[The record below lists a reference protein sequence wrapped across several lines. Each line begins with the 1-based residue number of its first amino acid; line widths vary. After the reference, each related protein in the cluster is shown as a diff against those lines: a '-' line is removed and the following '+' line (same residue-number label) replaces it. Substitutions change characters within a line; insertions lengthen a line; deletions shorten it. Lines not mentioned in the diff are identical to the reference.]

1 MPRGPGS
8 ALPSAGT
15 AGSLG
20 CREEKGGCPVART
33 VALVGAVHPAARGLA
48 LALEHDPSVERVLGL
63 SAHEPPLLGPKF
75 ELVPASPGEE
85 RFAAA
90 LAEAETVVL
99 FPVLEAGDRDGGRH
113 ARFVEGI
120 RVALEAAQ
128 RASTIVLWSSGVV
141 YGAHARNPVPITEAQ
156 PVRPNIGFAPAEA
169 LAEAEQ
175 LVLGAAGGRA
185 GRSVTV
191 LRAAAIWA
199 PAWGTFLSRA
209 LRAPVILGVRGHNP
223 PVQALHPDDA
233 VSALALAVTGGLSGT
248 YNVAPDDSVPAR
260 TVARTVGRRRVE
272 LPERAASAAAEQLW
286 GLGVAATG
294 RGELRYH
301 MHPWVLDPGRLRA
314 AGWAPTRST
323 PEALADAA
331 RGLADGVLVGRVE
344 VRRGDVYR
352 GAAAAVAVF
361 AAVAV
366 ARRQGRRR

>member
-1 MPRGPGS
+1 M
-8 ALPSAGT
+8 
-15 AGSLG
+15 
-20 CREEKGGCPVART
+20 ART

-48 LALEHDPSVERVLGL
+48 LALENDRSVDRVLGL

-75 ELVPASPGEE
+75 ELVQASPGDE

-99 FPVLEAGDRDGGRH
+99 FPLLEASDRDGGRH
-113 ARFVEGI
+113 ARLVEGI
-120 RVALEAAQ
+120 QAALDAAR

-141 YGAHARNPVPITEAQ
+141 YGAYPDSAVPMTEAQ
-156 PVRPNIGFAPAEA
+156 PVRPNAGFAPAEA
-169 LAEAEQ
+169 LADAER
-175 LVLGAAGGRA
+175 LVLGAAGGEA
-185 GRSVTV
+185 GRSATV
-191 LRAAAIWA
+191 LRAAAIWE
-199 PAWGTFLSRA
+199 PAWGTFLSRV
-209 LRAPVILGVRGHNP
+209 LRAPVVLGVRGYDP
-223 PVQALHPDDA
+223 QVQALHPDDA
-233 VSALALAVTGGLSGT
+233 VSALALAATGSLEGI

-260 TVARTVGRRRVE
+260 AVARTAGRRRVV

-286 GLGVAATG
+286 GLGMAATG
-294 RGELRYH
+294 PGELRYH
-301 MHPWVLDPGRLRA
+301 MHPWVLDAGRLRA

-323 PEALADAA
+323 AEALADAA

-344 VRRGDVYR
+344 VRRSDVFR